1 MFFINTTDVIGVIL
15 ASGAQT
21 VTGDIVSALMVIFLF
36 LAVIALMF
44 GIPLEFTAVI
54 ILPLTIATA
63 AYYSDFMALL
73 IVLGIYLCTLL
84 AKNWFFM

>member
-21 VTGDIVSALMVIFLF
+21 VTGDIVSALMMIFLF

-54 ILPLTIATA
+54 MLPLTIATA

-84 AKNWFFM
+84 AKNWFFR